1 MNNKDSEIVRVIIE
15 QLLND
20 LDEWNDLLDDV
31 VIDTVNEV
39 LKNIGLRAFWIKD
52 NIRSIGVERIA

>member
-1 MNNKDSEIVRVIIE
+1 MNNKDLEIIRVIIE

-31 VIDTVNEV
+31 VIDTANEV